1 MGIGGELVLKDCL
14 DVFREIYEK
23 EGEKY
28 IIDSYALSQGSY
40 VLIDADGYVA
50 RKLEVGKKD
59 NDTTSEDYKYFKQL
73 DYLSRLID
81 MNKPVDSKKVIHSNN
96 YLSFYVK
103 KDNIDNGKLKED
115 IIDAYYDVLKNPTIK
130 YKKEKLEMYKQIE
143 SRYGNAD
150 EKKVELHRN
159 WIKENI
165 FSILD
170 RENIKK
176 DGNYLKIF
184 FETDIEEYIKESEK
198 YLLPNIYNN
207 TDYNIEINNSIYGL
221 PNDNMNLNAKKP
233 FLKNRSRKNPIPYL
247 IDTDEVLI
255 QKRFFDYLENKLAQG
270 KYNIYL
276 KKGYIDDLSRDNEIE
291 GSFTGY
297 FMRIQ
302 KGKEVEIH
310 QFDIITNYSRQI
322 KDMYIDNILNINYP
336 SNYEAMDYKYID
348 NKEQIKNKIDKIYFN
363 GYLNRNFFTEASD
376 IKLRDSKVK
385 FNLLNYRQAFFNW
398 FYKGNEEIVKG
409 FFSKLSI
416 DLINNSI
423 GRGRTITAQEQF
435 NLMVGVQNYFEGGNN
450 VSDTLK
456 ELPKIARDKI
466 NNNTTQ
472 AIEGDEEYYFLAG
485 QVISYLISLSK
496 ASKIKHSLVNSI
508 LNTKNDERLKQE
520 IRKLFKKYNYD
531 IGQRNKRFN
540 NILSMVLGYIPKGDR
555 QEDIL
560 LYGYL
565 HSNLI
570 YEKTDKS
577 DSNNKGED
585 DKHE

>member
-1 MGIGGELVLKDCL
+1 MDIGGELVLKDCL
-14 DVFREIYEK
+14 DVFKEIYEA
-23 EGEKY
+23 EGEEY

-40 VLIDADGYVA
+40 VLIDADGYIE
-50 RKLEVGKKD
+50 RKLEVEKKD
-59 NDTTSEDYKYFKQL
+59 NDTTSEDYRYFKQL

-81 MNKPVDSKKVIHSNN
+81 MNKPIDSKKIIHSNN
-96 YLSFYVK
+96 YLSFYIK
-103 KDNIDNGKLKED
+103 KDNINNGKLGED
-115 IIDAYYDVLKNPTIK
+115 IIDAYYDVLEKPTIK

-143 SRYGNAD
+143 SRYGGAN
-150 EKKVELHRN
+150 EKKIELHRN
-159 WIKENI
+159 WIKQNI

-170 RENIKK
+170 REKIKK

-184 FETDIEEYIKESEK
+184 FEADIEEYIRESEK
-198 YLLPNIYNN
+198 YLLPNIFNN
-207 TDYNIEINNSIYGL
+207 TDYNVEINNSIYGL

-233 FLKNRSRKNPIPYL
+233 FLRNKSRKNSIPYL

-270 KYNIYL
+270 KYNIYF
-276 KKGYIDDLSRDNEIE
+276 KKGYIDDLSRDDETE

-310 QFDIITNYSRQI
+310 QFDIITNYNKQV
-322 KDMYIDNILNINYP
+322 KDMYINNVLNINYP

-363 GYLNRNFFTEASD
+363 RYLNGNFFTKASD

-385 FNLLNYRQAFFNW
+385 FYLLNYRQAFFDW
-398 FYKGNEEIVKG
+398 FYKGNEATVKV
-409 FFSKLSI
+409 FFGKLSM
-416 DLINNSI
+416 DLIKNSI
-423 GRGRTITAQEQF
+423 SRGRTITAQEQF

-456 ELPKIARDKI
+456 GLPKIARDKI
-466 NNNTTQ
+466 NSNITR
-472 AIEGDEEYYFLAG
+472 AIAGDEEYYFLAG
-485 QVISYLISLSK
+485 QVISYLISLNK
-496 ASKIKHSLVNSI
+496 ASNVKHSLINSI

-520 IRKLFKKYNYD
+520 IRKLFKKYNYA
-531 IGQRNKRFN
+531 IGKNNKRFN
-540 NILSMVLGYIPKGDR
+540 NIFSMVLGYIPEGDR

-565 HSNLI
+565 HSNLM
-570 YEKTDKS
+570 YEKAEKTE
-577 DSNNKGED
+577 SNIKGKD
-585 DKHE
+585 DKRE